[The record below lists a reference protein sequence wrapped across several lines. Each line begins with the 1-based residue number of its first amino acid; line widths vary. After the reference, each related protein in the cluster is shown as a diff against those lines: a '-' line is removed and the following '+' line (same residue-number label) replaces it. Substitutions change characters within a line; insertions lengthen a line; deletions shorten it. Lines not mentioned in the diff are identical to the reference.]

1 MGKNESQIATAARSL
16 NWNAHQMAAVDSQDR
31 LGVSSSATVEERIK
45 QFQNPNT
52 IPANMLWNV
61 ELGSGPGPEVSHEK
75 RVRTSHL
82 RVLFDLRNVQ
92 KRATK
97 SDTLGHCLCRS
108 TCSWL
113 VKEPPIETERGKEI
127 LSLKQ
132 LLV

>member
-1 MGKNESQIATAARSL
+1 
-16 NWNAHQMAAVDSQDR
+16 MAAVDSQDR

-52 IPANMLWNV
+52 IPANMLVMLWNV
-61 ELGSGPGPEVSHEK
+61 ELGSGQGPEVSHEK
-75 RVRTSHL
+75 RVRFSHL
-82 RVLFDLRNVQ
+82 RMLFDSRNVQ

-97 SDTLGHCLCRS
+97 SDTLRHCICRT